1 MLYDPW
7 RCEADTEKG
16 LQKAGNEGLFTDFTL
31 SQTSNATQMNKPG
44 KYVAFFG

>member
-16 LQKAGNEGLFTDFTL
+16 LQKAGNEGLFTDFYPKMF
-31 SQTSNATQMNKPG
+31 AIE
-44 KYVAFFG
+44 V